1 MYLLV
6 KNIGF
11 IFLLLLISC
20 SDDIVSY
27 KPESGYLSG
36 KITFQNMNNWPNS
49 GSVAIALSSNWPPL
63 GAPAAFTTI
72 GINNIDSG
80 FYSYIFEDVVFNTYE
95 SIAVSW
101 KDPTDDN
108 SETNQHILGA
118 YGGTL
123 DAGFWDARIIDLNVN
138 QFEQNNLDFIVDMGL
153 VNEVELVE
161 SGSISGSI
169 TFSGNWPND
178 QVYISLNSQCCPLI
192 STPAEFYI
200 ITSEQLVEG
209 KLDYIFENIAFDDYY
224 IAVFKQTNWETIGA
238 YPDLMSPQSITLNSS
253 YFDYEN
259 LDFDVIFNE

>member
-1 MYLLV
+1 MYLMV
-6 KNIGF
+6 KYVRF
-11 IFLLLLISC
+11 IFLLLLIGC

-27 KPESGYLSG
+27 KAESGTLAG
-36 KITFQNMNNWPNS
+36 KISFQNMSNWPNS

-72 GINNIDSG
+72 DINSIDSG
-80 FYSYIFEDVVFNTYE
+80 FYNYLFEDVVFNTYE

-123 DAGFWDARIIDLNVN
+123 DAGFWDATIIDLNVN
-138 QFEQNNLDFIVDMGL
+138 QFEQISLDFIADMGL

-200 ITSEQLVEG
+200 ITSEQLVDG
-209 KLDYIFENIAFDDYY
+209 KLNYIFQNIAFDDYY

-238 YPDLMSPQSITLNSS
+238 YPDLTSLQSITLNSS
-253 YFDYEN
+253 DAEYRN
-259 LDFDVIFNE
+259 LDFTVIFNQ